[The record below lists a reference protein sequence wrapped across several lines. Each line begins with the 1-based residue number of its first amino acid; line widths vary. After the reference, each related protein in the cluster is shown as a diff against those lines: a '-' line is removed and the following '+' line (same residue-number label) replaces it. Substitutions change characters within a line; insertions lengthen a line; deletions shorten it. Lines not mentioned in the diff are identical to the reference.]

1 MKISAAF
8 TALLVSSACA
18 RQLQARDDGVATTN
32 TVIETEPVVQFAGVA
47 PVSGSGTLVPTATT
61 SKTASVKTGNGGS
74 GKDVITTKKNS
85 GSTANLL
92 TVIALM
98 MAILI

>member
-1 MKISAAF
+1 MKISAAL
-8 TALLVSSACA
+8 TVLLVSSAYA
-18 RQLQARDDGVATTN
+18 RQLQAREAAN
-32 TVIETEPVVQFAGVA
+32 SVIETEPVVQFAGVA
-47 PVSGSGTLVPTATT
+47 PVSGSGTLVPAATT

-74 GKDVITTKKNS
+74 GKDVITTKKNT

-92 TVIALM
+92 TVVALT